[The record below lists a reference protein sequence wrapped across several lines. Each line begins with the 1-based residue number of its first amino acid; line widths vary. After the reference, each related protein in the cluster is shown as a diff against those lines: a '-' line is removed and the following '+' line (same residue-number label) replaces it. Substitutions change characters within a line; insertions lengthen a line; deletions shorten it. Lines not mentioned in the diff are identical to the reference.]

1 MMLSSS
7 ERRRAAGDR
16 TDAEG
21 GASGPDAFSASSPLA
36 LAQVSP
42 LRKAAIVL
50 VSLEQSLASQLL
62 ANLDRAAGE
71 AVTLEIAR
79 LERIDPAL
87 QAAVLD
93 EFLGLGLR
101 RLCFVFDDL
110 LRMSDRDIR
119 GAYRHEDMAIWAL
132 AIAGAAAPVR
142 AKVLGSLEPASAAA
156 LRRFLEGMGPFRL
169 SDAEAAQAE
178 IAERFRRLH
187 DRGSVSLPDP
197 SGREEVL
204 V

>member
-1 MMLSSS
+1 
-7 ERRRAAGDR
+7 
-16 TDAEG
+16 
-21 GASGPDAFSASSPLA
+21 
-36 LAQVSP
+36 
-42 LRKAAIVL
+42 VL
-50 VSLEQSLASQLL
+50 VSLEQSLTSQLL
-62 ANLDRAAGE
+62 ANLDRAAVE
-71 AVTLEIAR
+71 AVTMEIAR
-79 LERIDPAL
+79 LERIDPAE

-101 RLCFVFDDL
+101 RVCFVFDDL
-110 LRMSDRDIR
+110 VRMSDRDIR
-119 GAYRHEDMAIWAL
+119 KAYKHEAMGTWAL

-142 AKVLGSLEPASAAA
+142 AKILGSLEPASASA

-178 IAERFRRLH
+178 IAEWFRRLH

-197 SGREEVL
+197 SGRDEVL

>member
-1 MMLSSS
+1 MITSSKA
-7 ERRRAAGDR
+7 RGRATGGFTG
-16 TDAEG
+16 TDGTEG
-21 GASGPDAFSASSPLA
+21 SATAFPPAKSLPAA
-36 LAQVSP
+36 ATSP

-62 ANLDRAAGE
+62 ANLDRAAVE

-79 LERIDPAL
+79 LERIDPAE

-93 EFLGLGLR
+93 EFLGQGLR

-119 GAYRHEDMAIWAL
+119 TAYRLEDMSRWAL
-132 AIAGAAAPVR
+132 AIAGAAGPVR
-142 AKVLGSLEPASAAA
+142 AKILGSLDPASAAA

-178 IAERFRRLH
+178 IAERFRHLH
-187 DRGSVSLPDP
+187 DLGSVSLPDP